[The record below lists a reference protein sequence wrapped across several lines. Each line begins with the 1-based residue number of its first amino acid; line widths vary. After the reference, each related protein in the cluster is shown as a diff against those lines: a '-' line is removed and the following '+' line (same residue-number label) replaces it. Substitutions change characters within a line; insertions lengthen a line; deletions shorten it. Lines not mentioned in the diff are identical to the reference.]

1 MHTSLWDRTRR
12 APLPP
17 VVAAIFAPLRAVSW
31 RLICALSFL
40 VIGLASQPEPA
51 TAQASGSAYQQTVL
65 SIQQLIEAG
74 NLDAAKSSIVTAFAR
89 YPNNGGLE
97 NLLGVV
103 EIQQGSPEKARASFN
118 AAIRHSPRLVSPYL
132 NISRLDMPEA
142 ATVPA
147 RRAEALRLSE
157 QALQL
162 DPASDEA
169 LYNVASIL
177 TWQKNYQQSLVHL
190 AKLSQSAASQIG
202 VQAIRCSDEA
212 ALGHREQTTAAA
224 LALAAN
230 PDLSEQDAAG
240 CLPALRA
247 AHRADMIDAVYAA
260 AAKLHPLSANGVQLL
275 GLAQEAE
282 GKPAEA
288 RATLEQ
294 AFSLEPTNAELLT
307 DLTRVAEVAGDH
319 QGALGYLAH
328 ARQLQ
333 PANAGYAYEF
343 GVICVRMG
351 LLGEAR
357 KALTEALRIEPEN
370 PQYNLSM
377 GLVVSFSEDPSQAF
391 PYLDRFHALRPND
404 AEGLLALGTA
414 SFRAKDFDSAAKW
427 LQQAA
432 SNPTTAADAH
442 LYLGRIARQQGQLE
456 KAATELKQSLALRPD
471 QPVAMSELG
480 QIHFTDQDY
489 TNAEKDFE
497 RALKNDPDNYLANY
511 GLLQIYARTGDARR
525 EQQMRRFEEVRNL
538 KDERD
543 RQMMRVIEI
552 HPDGSS
558 NQLKESGSSR

>member
-1 MHTSLWDRTRR
+1 M
-12 APLPP
+12 
-17 VVAAIFAPLRAVSW
+17 
-31 RLICALSFL
+31 SFL
-40 VIGLASQPEPA
+40 VIGLVSQPEPA
-51 TAQASGSAYQQTVL
+51 SAQAHDSAYQQTVL

-74 NLDAAKSSIVTAFAR
+74 NLDAAESSIASATAR
-89 YPNNGGLE
+89 YPNDGGLE
-97 NLLGVV
+97 NLLGVI
-103 EIQQGSPEKARASFN
+103 EIQQGSQEKARASFN
-118 AAIRHSPRLVSPYL
+118 LAIRHSPRLVSAYL

-169 LYNVASIL
+169 HYNVASIL
-177 TWQKNYQQSLVHL
+177 TWQKSYQQSLDHL
-190 AKLSQSAASQIG
+190 AKLSQSAVSKIG

-212 ALGHREQTTAAA
+212 AVGHREQTTAAA

-230 PDLSEQDAAG
+230 PDLTEQDAAG

-247 AHRADMIDAVYAA
+247 AHRADMIDAVYTAS
-260 AAKLHPLSANGVQLL
+260 AKLHPLSADGVRLL

-282 GKPAEA
+282 GKLAEA

-294 AFSLEPTNAELLT
+294 AFSLKPGNAELLT
-307 DLTRVAEVAGDH
+307 DLTRVAESAGDH

-328 ARQLQ
+328 ARELR
-333 PANAGYAYEF
+333 PADAGYAYEF
-343 GVICVRMG
+343 GVICARMG

-357 KALTEALRIEPEN
+357 KALAEALRIEPDN

-391 PYLDRFHALRPND
+391 PYLDRFHALRPKD
-404 AEGLLALGTA
+404 GEGLLALGTA
-414 SFRAKDFDSAAKW
+414 SFRAKDFDIAAKW
-427 LQQAA
+427 LQQAV
-432 SNPTTAADAH
+432 SDPTTAADAH

-456 KAATELKQSLALRPD
+456 KAAAELKQSLALRPD
-471 QPVAMSELG
+471 QPVALSELG
-480 QIHFTDQDY
+480 QVHLTDQDY
-489 TNAEKDFE
+489 PNAEKDFA
-497 RALKNDPDNYLANY
+497 RALENDPDNYLANY
-511 GLLQIYARTGDARR
+511 GMLQIYVRTGDARR
-525 EQQMRRFEEVRNL
+525 EQQMRRFEEIRNL

-543 RQMMRVIEI
+543 RQMMRVIQI
-552 HPDGSS
+552 RPDGSS

>member
-1 MHTSLWDRTRR
+1 
-12 APLPP
+12 
-17 VVAAIFAPLRAVSW
+17 
-31 RLICALSFL
+31 
-40 VIGLASQPEPA
+40 
-51 TAQASGSAYQQTVL
+51 
-65 SIQQLIEAG
+65 
-74 NLDAAKSSIVTAFAR
+74 
-89 YPNNGGLE
+89 
-97 NLLGVV
+97 
-103 EIQQGSPEKARASFN
+103 
-118 AAIRHSPRLVSPYL
+118 
-132 NISRLDMPEA
+132 
-142 ATVPA
+142 
-147 RRAEALRLSE
+147 
-157 QALQL
+157 
-162 DPASDEA
+162 
-169 LYNVASIL
+169 
-177 TWQKNYQQSLVHL
+177 
-190 AKLSQSAASQIG
+190 
-202 VQAIRCSDEA
+202 
-212 ALGHREQTTAAA
+212 
-224 LALAAN
+224 
-230 PDLSEQDAAG
+230 
-240 CLPALRA
+240 
-247 AHRADMIDAVYAA
+247 
-260 AAKLHPLSANGVQLL
+260 
-275 GLAQEAE
+275 
-282 GKPAEA
+282 
-288 RATLEQ
+288 
-294 AFSLEPTNAELLT
+294 
-307 DLTRVAEVAGDH
+307 
-319 QGALGYLAH
+319 
-328 ARQLQ
+328 
-333 PANAGYAYEF
+333 
-343 GVICVRMG
+343 
-351 LLGEAR
+351 
-357 KALTEALRIEPEN
+357 
-370 PQYNLSM
+370 M